1 MIILWKLFLQ
11 YLFNVYLEGTARVA
25 AILPDLKIDLAV
37 FCPRSVRFALNAMQ
51 KCNMPGLFSTHKSQ
65 TNLIITTWG
74 AYVTRNRHKYL
85 QGQLSFNR
93 FLLLSIMKKFLHV
106 LVYKKNTFNSHKST
120 N

>member
-1 MIILWKLFLQ
+1 
-11 YLFNVYLEGTARVA
+11 V
-25 AILPDLKIDLAV
+25 
-37 FCPRSVRFALNAMQ
+37 PRSVRFALNAMQ

-106 LVYKKNTFNSHKST
+106 LVPKKKKHFQRSQKHELIFEAAYYST
-120 N
+120 